1 LIDKDFVQSK
11 RISSI
16 PIEFQD
22 ILKAFFD
29 EIGVIYSEGPVNM
42 NWNNVMQEIRNNF
55 DDWLEDGGWEFLV
68 KDPESENDD
77 GEEGEH
83 EMDESDPSA

>member
-1 LIDKDFVQSK
+1 MHFERIIYGIKNFDMALIDKDFVSSK

-16 PIEFQD
+16 PIEYQD
-22 ILKAFFD
+22 TLKAFFD
-29 EIGVIYSEGPVNM
+29 EIDVIYSEGPVNM

-68 KDPESENDD
+68 KDVSTL
-77 GEEGEH
+77 
-83 EMDESDPSA
+83 SF